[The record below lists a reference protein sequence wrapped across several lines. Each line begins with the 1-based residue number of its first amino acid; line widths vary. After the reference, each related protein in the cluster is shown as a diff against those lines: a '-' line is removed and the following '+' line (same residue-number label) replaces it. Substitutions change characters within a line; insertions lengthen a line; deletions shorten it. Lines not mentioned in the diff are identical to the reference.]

1 MENGGNNN
9 QIQRSI
15 QVITSLIEEAE
26 SKGNGGLKSM
36 SALIQSEQIQLHFVN
51 QHNVASD
58 IPSEFTLMTHIN
70 ISVLELIYI
79 ISQQIKVPYDEVVLE
94 KLTEEGN

>member
-1 MENGGNNN
+1 MEKSMENGGNNN

-36 SALIQSEQIQLHFVN
+36 SALI
-51 QHNVASD
+51 
-58 IPSEFTLMTHIN
+58 
-70 ISVLELIYI
+70 
-79 ISQQIKVPYDEVVLE
+79 
-94 KLTEEGN
+94 